1 MGIDA
6 MGWLY
11 QAYFGTPDDEEEL
24 KLSIIRTIELK
35 IKHLKKAS
43 IKFLF
48 VIDGKQ
54 LGSKEMTRKQRDKK
68 REKLQEKS

>member
-1 MGIDA
+1 MAIDA

-11 QAYFGTPDDEEEL
+11 QAFFGTPDDEEEL

-35 IKHLKKAS
+35 VKHLKKAN
-43 IKFLF
+43 IKFIF

-54 LGSKEMTRKQRDKK
+54 LGCKEITRKLRDKK
-68 REKLQEKS
+68 REKF